1 MILKVDFS
9 SKLDKERLYNVL
21 KGLKSIPYLIELRVN
36 RNNRSIPQ
44 NKFYWGVV
52 INILSNH
59 TGFEPEEVHE
69 VLRAKFLK
77 YRTVVFEEE
86 IEVTKST
93 KNLDTKEFEE
103 YLEKIR
109 MFAAQELDVQIPLPN
124 EVIET
129 KL

>member
-21 KGLKSIPYLIELRVN
+21 KGLKSITYLIELKVN

-52 INILSNH
+52 IDILSNH

-77 YRTVVFEEE
+77 YKTVVFEEE
-86 IEVTKST
+86 IEVTKS
-93 KNLDTKEFEE
+93 K
-103 YLEKIR
+103 
-109 MFAAQELDVQIPLPN
+109 
-124 EVIET
+124 
-129 KL
+129 